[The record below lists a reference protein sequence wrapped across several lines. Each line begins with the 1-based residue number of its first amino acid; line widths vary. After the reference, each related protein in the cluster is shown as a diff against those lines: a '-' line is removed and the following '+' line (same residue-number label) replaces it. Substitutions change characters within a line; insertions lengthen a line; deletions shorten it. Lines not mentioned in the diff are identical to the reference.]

1 MFGKALIVPV
11 AASFAVSLAGCG
23 ITGPA
28 HTQPPPATVDQTV
41 TMGFTRFSPAAIR
54 IRAGQTV
61 QWRNTSPI
69 GHTVTADPRLARN
82 PANVQLPEGAQPFHS
97 GNIAAGQVW
106 QRTFDLPGT
115 YRYVCLPHEQQ
126 GMIGTVVVEAR

>member
-1 MFGKALIVPV
+1 
-11 AASFAVSLAGCG
+11 
-23 ITGPA
+23 
-28 HTQPPPATVDQTV
+28 
-41 TMGFTRFSPAAIR
+41 MGLTNFSPAVVR

-69 GHTVTADPRLARN
+69 GHTVTADSRLAKN
-82 PANVQLPEGAQPFHS
+82 PANVILPQGAEPFHS

-106 QRTFDLPGT
+106 QRTFTLPGT

-126 GMIGTVVVEAR
+126 GMIGTVIVDPR

>member
-1 MFGKALIVPV
+1 MISNAKAVL
-11 AASFAVSLAGCG
+11 AAGALAVAGCG

-28 HTQPPPATVDQTV
+28 HTDRPPPAVDATV
-41 TMGFTRFSPAAIR
+41 TMGLTSFAPETVR

-69 GHTVTADPRLARN
+69 THTVTADRSLAADPDHVIL
-82 PANVQLPEGAQPFHS
+82 PAGAEPFHS
-97 GNIAAGQVW
+97 GEIKAGEVW
-106 QRTFDLPGT
+106 QRQFPVPGT

-126 GMIGTVVVEAR
+126 GMIGTVVVEV

>member
-1 MFGKALIVPV
+1 MLSKTHLV
-11 AASFAVSLAGCG
+11 AAAFAFAVAGCG

-28 HTQPPPATVDQTV
+28 HREPPPPAVDQTV
-41 TMGFTRFSPAAIR
+41 TMGLTNFSPAVVR

-69 GHTVTADPRLARN
+69 GHTVTADPRLAKN
-82 PANVQLPEGAQPFHS
+82 PANVILPQGAEPFHS
-97 GNIAAGQVW
+97 GNIAAGKVW
-106 QRTFDLPGT
+106 QRTFTRPGT

-126 GMIGTVVVEAR
+126 GMIGTVIVDSR